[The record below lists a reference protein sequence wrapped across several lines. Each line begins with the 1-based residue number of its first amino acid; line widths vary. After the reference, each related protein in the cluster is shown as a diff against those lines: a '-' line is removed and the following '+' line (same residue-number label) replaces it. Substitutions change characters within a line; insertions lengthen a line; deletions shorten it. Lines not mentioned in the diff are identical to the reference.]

1 MLLAGPARISSH
13 RLQCGSDQL
22 ARTRTAAD
30 MGWRH
35 QRLTALALDS
45 AKPMPRRCPVLPQRY
60 PSFFPSCPHRF
71 PSGFPTGAQG
81 STGLAYL
88 VSGERVLDDTHDV
101 LLLVARKLARALEN
115 LPQLPRRAA
124 AASLRFA
131 RAHQLRRGN
140 PQGGGDSFK
149 LIVSQ
154 RDGAAFPLR
163 VRPLGEAEFFGELR
177 LGKPDLFAQVVQ
189 ALSERWARK
198 LGGSAGVHA
207 RIIRAGGQS

>member
-1 MLLAGPARISSH
+1 MGLRYALAELFQETLATFHDPQDEFLPADMRDNFHGRQPLAGMGDMRTQPITVIGENLAAFTTAR
-13 RLQCGSDQL
+13 D
-22 ARTRTAAD
+22 AD
-30 MGWRH
+30 VKLLLMDGG
-35 QRLTALALDS
+35 QR
-45 AKPMPRRCPVLPQRY
+45 PRRRHACQ
-60 PSFFPSCPHRF
+60 
-71 PSGFPTGAQG
+71 
-81 STGLAYL
+81 
-88 VSGERVLDDTHDV
+88 
-101 LLLVARKLARALEN
+101 
-115 LPQLPRRAA
+115 PRRAA

-140 PQGGGDSFK
+140 PQGGGDGFK

-163 VRPLGEAEFFGELR
+163 VRPLGEADFLGELR